1 MLVLHLCNTLTS
13 FKYIN
18 NHAKPMAKA
27 GEAEIVWI
35 QKKMIRMLKNKRKF
49 GGAHTETI
57 HLRNCVPKHLRG
69 EKIVDISIKNLFQK
83 GILINKQSTGEKH
96 CSLNTAK
103 LKEIDEIE
111 NS

>member
-1 MLVLHLCNTLTS
+1 
-13 FKYIN
+13 
-18 NHAKPMAKA
+18 MAKLNK
-27 GEAEIVWI
+27 EEIIII

-49 GGAHTETI
+49 GGAHTETL

-69 EKIVDISIKNLFQK
+69 EKIIDAVIKDLFDK

-96 CSLNTAK
+96 CSLNNAK
-103 LKEIDEIE
+103 LKEIEEIE

>member
-1 MLVLHLCNTLTS
+1 
-13 FKYIN
+13 
-18 NHAKPMAKA
+18 MAKF
-27 GEAEIVWI
+27 GKEDLIDI

-69 EKIVDISIKNLFQK
+69 YKIIDEAIKDLFNK

-96 CSLNTAK
+96 CSLNPTK
-103 LKEIDEIE
+103 LKEIES
-111 NS
+111 N

>member
-1 MLVLHLCNTLTS
+1 
-13 FKYIN
+13 
-18 NHAKPMAKA
+18 MAKFSEKETA
-27 GEAEIVWI
+27 DI

-69 EKIVDISIKNLFQK
+69 EKIVDEAIKDLFQK
-83 GILINKQSTGEKH
+83 AILINKQSTSEKH

-103 LKEIDEIE
+103 LKEIEEIE
-111 NS
+111 RN

>member
-1 MLVLHLCNTLTS
+1 
-13 FKYIN
+13 
-18 NHAKPMAKA
+18 MAKFSK
-27 GEAEIVWI
+27 EEIIVI

-69 EKIVDISIKNLFQK
+69 EKITDTAIRDLFDK
-83 GILINKQSTGEKH
+83 EILINKQSTGEKH
-96 CSLNTAK
+96 CSLNNAK